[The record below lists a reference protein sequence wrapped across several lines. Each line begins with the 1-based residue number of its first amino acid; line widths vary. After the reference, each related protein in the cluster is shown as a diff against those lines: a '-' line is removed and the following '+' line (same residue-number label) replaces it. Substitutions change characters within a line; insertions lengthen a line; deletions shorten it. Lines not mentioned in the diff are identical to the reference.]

1 MSAKPKRKLKNFLL
15 DWKFQLKYTLAV
27 VLVTSAISLVLG
39 IFLYNTQQEVFS
51 ANRENSQL
59 LTLDDPEINQAIQ
72 AELEKAD
79 AAIEVRNRTLILTLI
94 AAFGGLVLLLTL
106 LGIVATH
113 KIAGPAY
120 AMKMIISMIA
130 DGKHPHVRKLRKGDE
145 LVEVSK
151 ELKRMADN
159 LRQRDEE
166 ELQGLKELKENL
178 KSAQNNIPDQSMA
191 WLEELISDKEQRL
204 EKS

>member
-1 MSAKPKRKLKNFLL
+1 MPGKPQRKIKNFLL

-27 VLVTSAISLVLG
+27 VLVTTAISIVLG
-39 IFLYNTQQEVFS
+39 LFLYNTQQEVFS

-59 LTLDDPEINQAIQ
+59 LTLDDPDMNQAIQ
-72 AELEKAD
+72 AELAKAD
-79 AAIEVRNRTLILTLI
+79 ELIEARNRTLILTLV
-94 AAFGGLVLLLTL
+94 ATLGGLVLLLTF

-120 AMKMIISMIA
+120 AMKRILSMIA

-145 LVEVSK
+145 LVEVAL

-159 LRQRDEE
+159 LRERDEK
-166 ELQGLKELKENL
+166 ELQGLVELKDKL
-178 KSAQNNIPDQSMA
+178 KDAQNVPDQSMN
-191 WLEELISDKEQRL
+191 WLDGIIAEKEQRL

>member
-1 MSAKPKRKLKNFLL
+1 MSGKPKRKLKNFLL
-15 DWKFQLKYTLAV
+15 DWRFQLKYTLAV
-27 VLVTSAISLVLG
+27 VLVTTAISLVLG

-59 LTLDDPEINQAIQ
+59 LTLDDPEMNQAIQ
-72 AELEKAD
+72 AELAKAD
-79 AAIEVRNRTLILTLI
+79 ALIEARNRVLILTLV
-94 AAFGGLVLLLTL
+94 ATLGGLVLVLTL

-120 AMKMIISMIA
+120 AMKRLMSMIA

-145 LVEVSK
+145 LVEVSM

-166 ELQGLKELKENL
+166 ELQGLKDLQDKLKD
-178 KSAQNNIPDQSMA
+178 ATNIPAQSLA
-191 WLEELISDKEQRL
+191 RLDKIISDKVQRL